1 MSTPAST
8 PRPRVL
14 VTGASVAGPA
24 AAYWLDRAG
33 YDVTVLERAPEPR
46 RGGQNIDVRGL
57 ARDVLER
64 MDLLDAVRD
73 VGTGEVGTRFV
84 DADGGTVSEFP
95 TDDSTGD
102 GPTAELEILRGELA
116 RLLREAC
123 PDRVTWRHGDHVV
136 DVDQDDASV
145 TVSLERGGSE
155 SYDLLVVAE
164 GPWSHT
170 RGLVMTGDD
179 EPDLERLGM
188 YCAWATIPRTDDD
201 DRWWRWMS
209 VPGSRSVNLRPDN
222 TGTTR
227 AMLNFMT
234 DETGLRELS
243 VDEQRAELRERFADV
258 GWEAPRI
265 LDALDEADDLY
276 LDDLTQVRCPTW
288 SRGRVVL
295 LGDAAWCVT
304 PIGGFGTSLALI
316 GAYVLAAELS
326 RASSPEAAFAA
337 YEEWLRPLVDDVQDL
352 PPGTPRLAN
361 PRSRLGVALFNAGT
375 RLAATGPVRALASR
389 LGSGSSSDRELPDLV
404 TDR

>member
-1 MSTPAST
+1 MDTR

-24 AAYWLDRAG
+24 AAYWLDRTG
-33 YDVTVLERAPEPR
+33 WDVTVLERADGPR
-46 RGGQNIDVRGL
+46 AGGQNVDVRGL
-57 ARDVLER
+57 AREVLER
-64 MDLLDAVRD
+64 MQLLDAVRD
-73 VGTGEVGTRFV
+73 AGTGEVGTRFV

-95 TDDSTGD
+95 TDDETGD

-116 RLLREAC
+116 RVLREAC
-123 PDRVTWRHGDHVV
+123 SEGITWRYGDHVV
-136 DVDQDDASV
+136 EVEQDDASATV
-145 TVSLERGGSE
+145 TLAGGRVE
-155 SYDLLVVAE
+155 QYDLVVVAE

-179 EPDLERLGM
+179 EPELERLGM
-188 YCAWATIPRTDDD
+188 YCAWATIPRTEDD

-234 DETGLRELS
+234 DDTGLRDLSPDEL
-243 VDEQRAELRERFADV
+243 RAELAERFSDV

-265 LDALDEADDLY
+265 LAALGDADDLY

-316 GAYVLAAELS
+316 GAYVLAAELA
-326 RASSPEAAFAA
+326 RAESVDGGLAS

-375 RLAATGPVRALASR
+375 RLAAAGPVRALASR
-389 LGSGSSSDRELPDLV
+389 FTSSTSTDRELPPLV
-404 TDR
+404 VPS